1 MFDQVNFNE
10 DPALPDL
17 RAWYCSSPRLFL
29 QRNGMNFQEG
39 GSLLQGERTHAVSP
53 ATTSRWGKPVETEHL
68 DGSTSSR
75 QHQVNLRLPA

>member
-39 GSLLQGERTHAVSP
+39 GGLL
-53 ATTSRWGKPVETEHL
+53 
-68 DGSTSSR
+68 
-75 QHQVNLRLPA
+75 